1 MMSFLIQESDAY
13 VPIMITSKCNDKR
26 LNFKVEYIYQNMV
39 RAFVAGV
46 ANVPNVKYLAHL
58 PHQT

>member
-1 MMSFLIQESDAY
+1 MMSFLIQKSDAY

-39 RAFVAGV
+39 M
-46 ANVPNVKYLAHL
+46 
-58 PHQT
+58 Q